1 MLKRRNNRRLY
12 DSIMSDVAKT
22 IKRHLNENVN
32 EYYIW
37 YANQEDGKTHDM
49 TYEEINSYRLGWQ
62 VAGPYDLNT
71 AKREIINIAEK
82 SLLNEFWIIENE
94 VYDEYEETEL
104 TDKEK
109 INYVKNSGN
118 FYISRDGKYISFG
131 ELNDDSDYNTME
143 WMILTKEEIEE
154 REEEFNNEE
163 DDDEYD
169 DEY

>member
-1 MLKRRNNRRLY
+1 MLKRRNNRKLY
-12 DSIMSDVAKT
+12 ESIMRDVAKT

-37 YANQEDGKTHDM
+37 YANQEDGETHDM

-71 AKREIINIAEK
+71 AKREIINIAES
-82 SLLNEFWIIENE
+82 SLLDIFWEIEDE
-94 VYDEYEETEL
+94 IYDEDEETEL
-104 TDKEK
+104 TDEEK
-109 INYVKNSGN
+109 IECVKNSGN
-118 FYISRDGKYISFG
+118 FYISTDGKYISFG
-131 ELNDDSDYNTME
+131 ELNSDFNTME

-163 DDDEYD
+163 EDDEYD